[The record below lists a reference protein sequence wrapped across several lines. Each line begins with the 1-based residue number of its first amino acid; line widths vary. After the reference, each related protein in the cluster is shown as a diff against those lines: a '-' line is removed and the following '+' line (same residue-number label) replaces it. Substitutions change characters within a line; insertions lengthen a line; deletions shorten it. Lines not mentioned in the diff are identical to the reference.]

1 MKLNVKAD
9 QAKNQ
14 NAEMSYGDV
23 KMAREIK
30 NVWNPAWPKILY
42 ER

>member
-30 NVWNPAWPKILY
+30 NV
-42 ER
+42 